1 VGAPVFESTTPLRSI
16 RGSAAAMTWSH
27 SSGDM
32 NPCHTYARGA
42 VAICSIHCL
51 LVSGSPS
58 PSVSTSAAS
67 PENSAA
73 GRSTSPSQP
82 IRRSSVLPS
91 LPEDEAL
98 RAGGSAARDARTSTR
113 SRETRIAADARAR
126 ARLTR
131 GSI

>member
-1 VGAPVFESTTPLRSI
+1 
-16 RGSAAAMTWSH
+16 
-27 SSGDM
+27 
-32 NPCHTYARGA
+32 
-42 VAICSIHCL
+42 
-51 LVSGSPS
+51 
-58 PSVSTSAAS
+58 
-67 PENSAA
+67 
-73 GRSTSPSQP
+73 
-82 IRRSSVLPS
+82 LPS